1 MPRMFT
7 TSGKDSGMI
16 KVWESKN
23 THDRFLLITYRQNGK
38 RKIETLKIPLEY
50 VNEALEEEQDA

>member
-1 MPRMFT
+1 
-7 TSGKDSGMI
+7 MI